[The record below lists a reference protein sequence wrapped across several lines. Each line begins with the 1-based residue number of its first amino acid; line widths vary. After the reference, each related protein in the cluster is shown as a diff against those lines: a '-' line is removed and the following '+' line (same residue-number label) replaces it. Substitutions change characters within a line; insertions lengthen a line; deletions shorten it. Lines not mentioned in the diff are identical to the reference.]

1 MNIVCFD
8 MEGVFTPEIWIN
20 VAKKTGIDA
29 LRITTRDE
37 PDYDKL
43 MKYRIGILK
52 EHGITLGFIQEVIAS
67 LDLLE
72 GARAFFDWVREQSQV
87 VVVTDSF
94 VEFAMPFIEKLG
106 KPLVLCHNLEV
117 DEKNMITGYKL
128 RQPDPKRKVVE
139 AFQGLKYK
147 VVGIGDSYND
157 MGMIQQADQGILYR
171 PPEKVVVDFPMFPVT
186 RNYGELKHLISQA
199 LERFNAHHNN
209 Y

>member
-1 MNIVCFD
+1 M
-8 MEGVFTPEIWIN
+8 N
-20 VAKKTGIDA
+20 VAKKTGIEA
-29 LRITTRDE
+29 LKITTRDE

-43 MKYRIGILK
+43 MKYRINIL
-52 EHGITLGFIQEVIAS
+52 EENHITLSFIQEVIAS

-72 GARAFFDWVREQSQV
+72 GAREFFDWVRERSQV

-106 KPLVLCHNLEV
+106 KPLVLCHNLVV
-117 DEKNMITGYKL
+117 DERNMITGYTL
-128 RQPDPKRKVVE
+128 RQPDPKRMVVK

-157 MGMIQQADQGILYR
+157 MGMIQQADAGILFR
-171 PPEKVVVDFPMFPVT
+171 PPDNVIKDYPTFPVT
-186 RNYGELKHLISQA
+186 RNYNELKIQITGAIQS
-199 LERFNAHHNN
+199 F